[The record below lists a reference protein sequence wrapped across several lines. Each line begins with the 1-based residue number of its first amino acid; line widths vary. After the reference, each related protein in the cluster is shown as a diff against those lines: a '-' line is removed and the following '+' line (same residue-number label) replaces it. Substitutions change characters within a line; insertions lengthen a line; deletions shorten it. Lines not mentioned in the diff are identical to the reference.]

1 MKTTSK
7 LWTTTRMKP
16 TVKMKHDLKNE
27 TDPVVQQINS
37 LTQPF
42 FGHPVLTLLT
52 LLTLLLLFTLEIEV
66 TILIL
71 LTW

>member
-1 MKTTSK
+1 
-7 LWTTTRMKP
+7 
-16 TVKMKHDLKNE
+16 MKHDLKNE
-27 TDPVVQQINS
+27 TDPAVHQINS
-37 LTQPF
+37 FTQPF